1 MKAKKQTDEQRQ
13 RICQE
18 AARIMAEEGVRDY
31 HAAKRRAAGR
41 LNWPQDKHLPSNQ
54 EIERA
59 LTDYLRLFQG
69 RHLDERTRQLRRH
82 ALEAMRFLARF
93 EPRLVGALLSGT
105 VTTGSAV
112 ELHLTADTPE
122 EVGFFL
128 ADHHIPHEQFSHRL
142 RFGGD
147 RVENTPA
154 FRFAADGVAIEL
166 TVLTSTTVREA
177 PLSPVDGRP
186 MRRANTREVELLV
199 QQSSATSALG

>member
-1 MKAKKQTDEQRQ
+1 MKAGKPADEQRQ
-13 RICQE
+13 RICLE

-41 LNWPQDKHLPSNQ
+41 LNWPPDRHLPSNQ
-54 EIERA
+54 EVERA
-59 LTDYLRLFQG
+59 LTDYLRLFHG
-69 RHLDERTRQLRRH
+69 RQLDDRAQRLRRH

-105 VTTGSAV
+105 VTAGSAV
-112 ELHLTADTPE
+112 ELYLTADTPE

-128 ADHHIPHEQFSHRL
+128 DEHRIPHEQYSHRL

-147 RVENTPA
+147 RIETAPA
-154 FRFAADGVAIEL
+154 FRFSADGVTVEL
-166 TVLTSTTVREA
+166 TVLTSTVAREA

-186 MRRANTREVELLV
+186 MRRAGLREVERLV
-199 QQSSATSALG
+199 QQATSAGLA

>member
-1 MKAKKQTDEQRQ
+1 MKARKQTDEQRQ

-18 AARIMAEEGVRDY
+18 AARIMAEEGMRDY

-41 LNWPQDKHLPSNQ
+41 LNWPEDKHLPSNQ

-69 RHLDERTRQLRRH
+69 RRLDKRTRQLRRH
-82 ALEAMRFLARF
+82 ALEAMRFLMRF

-105 VTTGSAV
+105 ITSGSAV

-122 EVGFFL
+122 EIGLFL
-128 ADHHIPHEQFSHRL
+128 TDHHIPHEQYSHRL

-147 RVENTPA
+147 RVEIAPA
-154 FRFAADGVAIEL
+154 FRFTADGVAVEL
-166 TVLTSTTVREA
+166 TVLSSTAVREA

-199 QQSSATSALG
+199 QQPAAASALD

>member
-1 MKAKKQTDEQRQ
+1 
-13 RICQE
+13 
-18 AARIMAEEGVRDY
+18 MAEEGVRDY

-41 LNWPQDKHLPSNQ
+41 LNWPADRHLPSNQ
-54 EIERA
+54 EIEQA

-69 RHLDERTRQLRRH
+69 RQLDARTSHLRRH

-93 EPRLVGALLSGT
+93 EPRLVGALLSGPIT
-105 VTTGSAV
+105 SGSAV

-128 ADHHIPHEQFSHRL
+128 ADHHIPYEQFSHRL

-147 RVENTPA
+147 RIEIAPA
-154 FRFAADGVAIEL
+154 FHFSADGVAVEL
-166 TVLTSTTVREA
+166 TVLSTTAARET

-199 QQSSATSALG
+199 QQAATAAHV